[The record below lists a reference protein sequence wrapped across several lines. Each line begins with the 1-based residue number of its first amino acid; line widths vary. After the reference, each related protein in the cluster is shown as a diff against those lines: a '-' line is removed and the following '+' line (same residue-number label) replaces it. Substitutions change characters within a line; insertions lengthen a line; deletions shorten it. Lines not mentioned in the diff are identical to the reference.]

1 MKMAPTLTDPAVVEF
16 LRRNHRVFL
25 FGRDQQRR
33 PVGYAMRS
41 IDYRGGQLFFAT
53 YAKSAKVGHFLADP
67 EAACLVVGE
76 HSGDD
81 QAPWISVRGR
91 AEIRF
96 PTTEEVDV
104 VIGSRSPDA
113 RVPDSVRAKVRD
125 RLLSGKRTFICIAID
140 DVVAAGLEAD
150 HRAGDF
156 DAK

>member
-81 QAPWISVRGR
+81 QAPWISARRMR
-91 AEIRF
+91 ACRILSRRRF
-96 PTTEEVDV
+96 AIAFSAE
-104 VIGSRSPDA
+104 
-113 RVPDSVRAKVRD
+113 
-125 RLLSGKRTFICIAID
+125 SGPSY
-140 DVVAAGLEAD
+140 V
-150 HRAGDF
+150 
-156 DAK
+156 